1 MSNYFRN
8 FDQKEE
14 FASPKEREF
23 SRILSAAVV
32 SAKFRNLLLSNPG
45 LAISSGFGGEAF
57 HLGRDEA
64 ERLSSIRAASL
75 AEFAKQMN
83 SITASH

>member
-14 FASPKEREF
+14 YASPKEREF
-23 SRILSAAVV
+23 SRILTAAVV
-32 SAKFRNLLLSNPG
+32 NVNFRNLLLSNPG
-45 LAISSGFGGEAF
+45 LAIRNGYNGEAF
-57 HLGRDEA
+57 HLGKDEA
-64 ERLSSIRAASL
+64 ERLSAIRAASL

-83 SITASH
+83 QLSA